1 MEWLGLIL
9 VLGVL
14 LGSIPAVIDQFR
26 RDRAGFWKTLRL
38 FGAYLVL
45 VLANIGVMLW
55 LLSRPLPGPA
65 RAFAAGLFGIAA
77 IFYAGFWLTRI
88 VPRYRELP
96 AWVDRYPSG
105 VDYAF
110 WAILAS
116 ALVVALVT

>member
-9 VLGVL
+9 VLCIVARWY
-14 LGSIPAVIDQFR
+14 PACREQYRQDP
-26 RDRAGFWKTLRL
+26 AGFWKTVRL
-38 FGAYLVL
+38 FAAYLV
-45 VLANIGVMLW
+45 VLFATIGVMVW
-55 LLSRPLPGPA
+55 LLSGPSPSLP

-77 IFYAGFWLTRI
+77 IFYAGFWLMRI

-110 WAILAS
+110 WAILAG
-116 ALVVALVT
+116 ALIVALVT

>member
-9 VLGVL
+9 ALSVLV
-14 LGSIPAVIDQFR
+14 GSLPAVIDQYR

-38 FGAYLVL
+38 FGVYLVFIF
-45 VLANIGVMLW
+45 ANIGVMLW
-55 LLSRPLPGPA
+55 LLSGPA
-65 RAFAAGLFGIAA
+65 PSLPRAFAAGLFGIAA

-105 VDYAF
+105 IDYAF
-110 WAILAS
+110 WAILAG